1 MDVATAASAVRFHSE
16 ELQHRTLVVKNGNVL
31 FPTEEIR
38 ACDVL
43 IEDGRIQ
50 RVGTSLAAELEIDAA
65 GGYVVP
71 GLIDV
76 HTHGIRTINLQTG
89 KLSEYASIEASYGT
103 TTFYPTLFDTPEAI
117 AEQMRRHRAETD
129 ELRLVPQIGGF
140 RLESPYLAR
149 TGAGLAKDLGNITPQ
164 ITAMLLEAGGGH
176 IKIWDVSPE
185 LKGAPEVIEELSRQG
200 IVCSIA
206 HTEATIEQGRA
217 AVDAGARL
225 VTHLFDVFVPPEN
238 TGSGVY
244 PHGLVDYLL
253 IEDRL
258 KCEIIGDGTHV
269 PHILVEKAFRCKT
282 PDELVF
288 VTDSNFGAGLP
299 PGQYDAGGSWGRIQ
313 IDGPNNG
320 ARMVDRGMG
329 LAGSAL
335 TPIDGF
341 RNAIRLFDKSIGVAS
356 RICSRNPA
364 RLLGLNKG
372 EIAPGRDADLIVVD
386 TDLELRYTIVAG
398 QIIYQ
403 QDA

>member
-43 IEDGRIQ
+43 IENGRIQ

-117 AEQMRRHRAETD
+117 AAQMRRHRAETD

-185 LKGAPEVIEELSRQG
+185 LKGAPGVIEELSRQG

-320 ARMVDRGMG
+320 ARMMDRDMG

>member
-1 MDVATAASAVRFHSE
+1 MG
-16 ELQHRTLVVKNGNVL
+16 QPNTLVITNGNVL
-31 FPTEEIR
+31 LPTGEVNTGH
-38 ACDVL
+38 VL
-43 IEDGRIQ
+43 IEDGRIE
-50 RVGTSLAAELEIDAA
+50 RVGPSLTADAQIDAM

-71 GLIDV
+71 GLIDL
-76 HTHGIRTINLQTG
+76 HTHGIRKVNLQDG
-89 KLSEYASIEASYGT
+89 SLEEYASIEAAFGT
-103 TTFYPTLFDTPEAI
+103 TTFYPTLFDTPDAT

-129 ELRLVPQIGGF
+129 ELRLVPQVGGF

-164 ITAMLLEAGGGH
+164 ITAMLLDAGGGH

-185 LKGAPEVIEELSRQG
+185 LDSASGVIEELSGQG

-206 HTEATIEQGRA
+206 HTQATIGQARA

-225 VTHLFDVFVPPEN
+225 VTHLFDVFMPPED
-238 TGSGVY
+238 TGTGVY

-253 IEDRL
+253 IEDRV
-258 KCEIIGDGTHV
+258 KCEIIGDGTHA
-269 PHILVEKAFRCKT
+269 PDILVEKAFRCKT
-282 PDELVF
+282 PDGLVF

-320 ARMVDRGMG
+320 ARMVDRDMG

-335 TPIDGF
+335 TPIDAF
-341 RNAIRLFDKSIGVAS
+341 RNAIRLFNKDMGTAS
-356 RICSRNPA
+356 RICSLSPA

-372 EIAPGRDADLIVVD
+372 EIAPGRDADLIVLD
-386 TDLELRYTIVAG
+386 RDLELRYTVAAGRIV
-398 QIIYQ
+398 YE
-403 QDA
+403 QDGEA

>member
-1 MDVATAASAVRFHSE
+1 MTGE
-16 ELQHRTLVVKNGNVL
+16 KMGLNRTLVIKNGQVL
-31 FPTEEIR
+31 LPSER
-38 ACDVL
+38 AQAGDVL
-43 IEDGRIQ
+43 IEDGKIV
-50 RVGTSLAAELEIDAA
+50 RVGTSLAAELEIDAS
-65 GGYVVP
+65 GGHVLP

-76 HTHGIRTINLQTG
+76 HTHGIRTVNLQDGT
-89 KLSEYASIEASYGT
+89 LQEYARIEASFGA

-117 AEQMRRHRAETD
+117 AKQMRRHRDETD
-129 ELRLVPQIGGF
+129 ELRLVPQVGGF

-149 TGAGLAKDLGNITPQ
+149 TGAGLAKDLGHITPQ

-176 IKIWDVSPE
+176 VKIWDVSPE
-185 LKGAPEVIEELSRQG
+185 LHGAPGAIEELSSRR

-206 HTEATIEQGRA
+206 HTRATIEQGRA

-225 VTHLFDVFVPPEN
+225 VTHLFDVFSPPEDAG
-238 TGSGVY
+238 TGVY

-253 IEDRL
+253 IEDRVR
-258 KCEIIGDGTHV
+258 CEIIGDGTHV
-269 PHILVEKAFRCKT
+269 PDILVEKAFRCKT
-282 PDELVF
+282 PDGLVF

-335 TPIDGF
+335 TPIDAF
-341 RNAIRLFDKSIGVAS
+341 RNAIRLFGKSMGIAS

-372 EIAPGRDADLIVVD
+372 EIAPGRDADLIVLD
-386 TDLELRYTIVAG
+386 RELELLYTIVAG
-398 QIIYQ
+398 QIIFRKI
-403 QDA
+403 A

>member
-1 MDVATAASAVRFHSE
+1 MGQDRA
-16 ELQHRTLVVKNGNVL
+16 LVIKNGKVL
-31 FPTEEIR
+31 LPTEELR
-38 ACDVL
+38 SSDVL
-43 IEDGRIQ
+43 IEKGRILE
-50 RVGTSLAAELEIDAA
+50 VGPSLTSEVQIDAM
-65 GGYVVP
+65 GGYVLP

-76 HTHGIRTINLQTG
+76 HTHGIRTVNLQTG
-89 KLSEYASIEASYGT
+89 ALSEYASIEATFGT

-129 ELRLVPQIGGF
+129 ELRLLPQVGGF

-149 TGAGLAKDLGNITPQ
+149 TGAGLAKDLGHIAPQ
-164 ITAMLLEAGGGH
+164 TTGTLLEAGGGH
-176 IKIWDVSPE
+176 VKIWDVSPE
-185 LKGAPEVIEELSRQG
+185 LEGAPEAIRQLTQQG

-206 HTEATIEQGRA
+206 HTQATIEQGQA

-225 VTHLFDVFVPPEN
+225 VTHMFDVFVPPED

-253 IEDRL
+253 IEDRVT
-258 KCEIIGDGTHV
+258 CEIIGDGTHV
-269 PHILVEKAFRCKT
+269 PSILVEKAFRCK
-282 PDELVF
+282 PPGGLVF

-299 PGQYDAGGSWGRIQ
+299 PGQYEAGGSWGRIQ

-320 ARMVDRGMG
+320 ARMVDRGLA

-341 RNAIRLFDKSIGVAS
+341 RNAMRLFNKGMGVAS
-356 RICSRNPA
+356 RVWSRNPA

-372 EIAPGRDADLIVVD
+372 EIASGRDADLILLD
-386 TDLELRYTIVAG
+386 ENLELQYTIVAG
-398 QIIYQ
+398 QIVFQ
-403 QDA
+403 KTEG

>member
-16 ELQHRTLVVKNGNVL
+16 ELQHLTLVVKNGNVL

-38 ACDVL
+38 ACDIL
-43 IEDGRIQ
+43 IENGRIQ

-320 ARMVDRGMG
+320 ARMVDRDMG

-386 TDLELRYTIVAG
+386 TDLELRYTVVAG

>member
-1 MDVATAASAVRFHSE
+1 MG
-16 ELQHRTLVVKNGNVL
+16 QHRRLAITNGRIL
-31 FPTEEIR
+31 LPTEKIQ
-38 ACDVL
+38 AGDVL
-43 IEDGRIQ
+43 IENGRIKE
-50 RVGTSLAAELEIDAA
+50 VGPSVTADEQIDAM

-76 HTHGIRTINLQTG
+76 HTHGIRTVNLQDG
-89 KLSEYASIEASYGT
+89 SLQEYARIEAEFGT

-129 ELRLVPQIGGF
+129 DLRLVSQVGGF

-149 TGAGLAKDLGNITPQ
+149 TGAGQAKDLGHITPE
-164 ITAMLLEAGGGH
+164 ITEMLMEAGGGQ

-185 LKGAPEVIEELSRQG
+185 LDGAPGVIEELSGQG

-206 HTEATIEQGRA
+206 HTQATIEQGRA

-225 VTHLFDVFVPPEN
+225 VTHLYDVFMPPEDKG
-238 TGSGVY
+238 TGIY

-253 IEDRL
+253 IEDRV
-258 KCEIIGDGTHV
+258 KCEIIGDGTHA
-269 PHILVEKAFRCKT
+269 PDILVEKAFRCKT
-282 PDELVF
+282 PDGLVF

-320 ARMVDRGMG
+320 ARMVDRDMG

-335 TPIDGF
+335 TPIDAF
-341 RNAIRLFDKSIGVAS
+341 RNAIRLFNKDMGTAS
-356 RICSRNPA
+356 RICSLSPA
-364 RLLGLNKG
+364 RLLDLNKG
-372 EIAPGRDADLIVVD
+372 EIAPGRDADLIVLD
-386 TDLELRYTIVAG
+386 GDLELRYTVVAG
-398 QIIYQ
+398 EIIYKKE
-403 QDA
+403 

>member
-1 MDVATAASAVRFHSE
+1 MERNKA
-16 ELQHRTLVVKNGNVL
+16 LVVKNGNVL

-43 IEDGRIQ
+43 IERGQIKE
-50 RVGTSLAAELEIDAA
+50 VGQSLAADIQIDAA
-65 GGYVVP
+65 GKYVVP

-76 HTHGIRTINLQTG
+76 HTHGIRTVNLQSGT
-89 KLSEYASIEASYGT
+89 LSEYASIEASYGT
-103 TTFYPTLFDTPEAI
+103 TTFYPTLFDAPDAI
-117 AEQMRRHRAETD
+117 AEQMKRHRLETD
-129 ELRLVPQIGGF
+129 ELKLLPQVGGF

-149 TGAGLAKDLGNITPQ
+149 TGAGLTKDLGHITPQ
-164 ITAMLLEAGGGH
+164 ITGKLLQAGGGH

-185 LKGAPEVIEELSRQG
+185 LDGAPEVIEQLSRQG

-206 HTEATIEQGRA
+206 HTRATIEQGQA
-217 AVDAGARL
+217 AVEAGARL
-225 VTHLFDVFVPPEN
+225 VTHLFDVFGLPED
-238 TGSGVY
+238 TGTGVY

-253 IEDRL
+253 VEDRV

-269 PHILVEKAFRCKT
+269 PEILVEKAFRCKP
-282 PDELVF
+282 PDGLVF

-299 PGQYDAGGSWGRIQ
+299 PGQYEAGGSWGRIQ

-335 TPIDGF
+335 TPIDSF
-341 RNAIRLFDKSIGVAS
+341 RNVIRLFHKSIGVAS
-356 RICSRNPA
+356 QVWSRNPA
-364 RLLGLNKG
+364 QLLGLNKG
-372 EIAPGRDADLIVVD
+372 EITPGRDADLIILD
-386 TDLELRYTIVAG
+386 QDLELCYTIVAG

-403 QDA
+403 KEKD

>member
-1 MDVATAASAVRFHSE
+1 MTGERMGEAE
-16 ELQHRTLVVKNGNVL
+16 NLVIKNGNVL
-31 FPTEEIR
+31 LPTEEVL
-38 ACDVL
+38 AAEVL
-43 IEDGRIQ
+43 IQDGQIEA
-50 RVGTSLAAELEIDAA
+50 VGPSLAADVQIDAM
-65 GGYVVP
+65 GGYVLP

-76 HTHGIRTINLQTG
+76 HTHGIRTVNLQDG
-89 KLSEYASIEASYGT
+89 SLQEYASIEAGFGT

-129 ELRLVPQIGGF
+129 ELQLVPQVGGF

-164 ITAMLLEAGGGH
+164 VTAMLLEAGGGH

-185 LKGAPEVIEELSRQG
+185 LDGAPEVIEELSGQG
-200 IVCSIA
+200 IACSIA
-206 HTEATIEQGRA
+206 HTQATIQQGRA

-225 VTHLFDVFVPPEN
+225 VTHLFDVFFPPED
-238 TGSGVY
+238 TGTGVY

-253 IEDRL
+253 IEDRV

-269 PHILVEKAFRCKT
+269 PDILVEKAFRCKT
-282 PDELVF
+282 PDGLVF

-320 ARMVDRGMG
+320 ARMVDRDMG

-335 TPIDGF
+335 TPIDAF
-341 RNAIRLFDKSIGVAS
+341 RNAIRLFDKSMGVAS

-364 RLLGLNKG
+364 SLLGLNKG
-372 EIAPGRDADLIVVD
+372 EVAPGQDADLIVLD
-386 TDLELRYTIVAG
+386 TDLELRYSIVG
-398 QIIYQ
+398 GRIVYQ
-403 QDA
+403 QNA